1 MAKKEHKGGLLTN
14 EEVER
19 DNKIKGK
26 NPDGSV
32 GYTGA
37 QDTGEDKIREVG
49 SETQKNVDR
58 KAIWIRNEMN

>member
-26 NPDGSV
+26 IVDASG

-37 QDTGEDKIREVG
+37 QDTGDDKIRELG
-49 SETQKNVDR
+49 SETQKNGGSKGNMDT
-58 KAIWIRNEMN
+58 K